1 LKRNTPASAGPGIV
15 QVYFSFLVTLVSSR
29 LNHSCIGEL
38 SDQHKQRNIAMNQ
51 DEVTSLKVSLIT
63 AATFVSL
70 AAITVSI
77 FFQSMIS

>member
-1 LKRNTPASAGPGIV
+1 
-15 QVYFSFLVTLVSSR
+15 
-29 LNHSCIGEL
+29 
-38 SDQHKQRNIAMNQ
+38 MNQ

-77 FFQSMIS
+77 IFQSMIS